1 MTTVGV
7 INPGAMG
14 ASIGAAAAGNGH
26 RVLWA
31 GDGRS
36 PATHDRASQAGL
48 EDCGSIKSLVAE
60 CAIIISVCPPANAAD
75 VAVDVITAGFR
86 GLFVDANAISPDRAR
101 GIATNVTSGGA
112 RFVDG
117 GIIGGPAW
125 TRDSRTV
132 LHLSGDE
139 ASAIADLFADSPLHT
154 NIVSDEVGAA
164 SALKMVFAA
173 YTKGSTA
180 LLAAILGVAEKEGV
194 RQDLERQWG
203 DEFTGQ
209 THRRVT
215 ANTAK
220 AWRFVGEMEEI
231 AATFAGAGLS
241 PGFHTAAADTFARL
255 DIFKDNPA
263 QEIDAVLDALLAN
276 HREDQ

>member
-14 ASIGAAAAGNGH
+14 ASVAAAVAGNGH
-26 RVLWA
+26 RVVWA

-36 PATHDRASQAGL
+36 RATHDRASQAGIK
-48 EDCGSIKSLVAE
+48 DCGSIKALAAE
-60 CAIIISVCPPANAAD
+60 SDIIISVCPPANAAD
-75 VAVDVITAGFR
+75 VAVDVVSAGFR
-86 GLFVDANAISPDRAR
+86 GLLVDANAISPARAR

-112 RFVDG
+112 GFVDG

-139 ASAIADLFADSPLHT
+139 ASTIAGLFVDSPLHT
-154 NIVSDEVGAA
+154 NIVSAEVGAA

-180 LLAAILGVAEKEGV
+180 LLTAILGVAEKEGV
-194 RQDLERQWG
+194 RGDLEKQWG
-203 DEFTGQ
+203 EEFTDQ

-241 PGFHTAAADTFARL
+241 HGFHSAAADTFSRL
-255 DIFKDNPA
+255 EPFKDNPA
-263 QEIDAVLDALLAN
+263 QAIETVLEALLAN
-276 HREDQ
+276 QSEDK